1 MVRRIVAYGRYY
13 SDFMRTLSEDE
24 QMKIR
29 RALALFSNHE
39 RIPVHYIKYIRDGI
53 YEFRVTHIHNEFRI
67 FFCYDGETLVI
78 LFNATK
84 KKTRKLKNS
93 DVEKA
98 IKLKAEYYESKK
110 KFGEDRQ

>member
-1 MVRRIVAYGRYY
+1 MIRRIVAYGRYY
-13 SDFMRTLSEDE
+13 SDFMRTLSEEE

-39 RIPVHYIKYIRDGI
+39 RIPIHYIKYIREGV

-78 LFNATK
+78 LFNAIR

-98 IKLKAEYYESKK
+98 IKLRTEYYESKK
-110 KFGEDRQ
+110 KFGEDR